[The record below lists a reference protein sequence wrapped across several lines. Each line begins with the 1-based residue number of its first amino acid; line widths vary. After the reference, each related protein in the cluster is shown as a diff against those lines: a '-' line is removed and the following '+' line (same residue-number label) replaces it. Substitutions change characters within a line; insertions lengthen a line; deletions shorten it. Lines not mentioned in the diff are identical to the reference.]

1 MTTIIVYDESGRHAP
16 LDATDD
22 ARQIHARL
30 AAFGIGFER
39 QDASLPIPSDADTDF
54 VLRVYA
60 EAIDRLRRRRG
71 YSAVDVFR
79 LMPNA
84 PDGAESRRKFLA
96 EHTHADDE
104 VRFIV
109 EGGGTFYMRTA
120 GRVVELRV
128 ERGDLISI
136 PAGARHWFDC
146 GDPPYCTSIRLFT
159 RPDGW
164 VGAFTGDQIVARFAA
179 PPA

>member
-1 MTTIIVYDESGRHAP
+1 MTTLIVYEESGRASP

-22 ARQIHARL
+22 PRQIHARL
-30 AAFGIGFER
+30 AALGIGFER
-39 QDASLPIPSDADTDF
+39 QDASLPLPADADAEF

-71 YSAVDVFR
+71 YMTVDVFR
-79 LMPNA
+79 MMPTSPNRI
-84 PDGAESRRKFLA
+84 ETRHKFLG
-96 EHTHADDE
+96 EHTHTDDE
-104 VRFIV
+104 VRFFV
-109 EGGGTFYMRTA
+109 EGGGTFYLRTA

-128 ERGDLISI
+128 ERGDLISV

-146 GDPPYCTSIRLFT
+146 GDPPYCTAIRLFT

-164 VGAFTGDQIVARFAA
+164 VGAFTGDEIVARFATT
-179 PPA
+179 PA